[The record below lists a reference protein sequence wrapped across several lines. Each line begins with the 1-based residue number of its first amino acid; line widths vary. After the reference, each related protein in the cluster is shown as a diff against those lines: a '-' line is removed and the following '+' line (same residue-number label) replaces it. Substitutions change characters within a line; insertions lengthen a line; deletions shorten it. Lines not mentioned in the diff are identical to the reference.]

1 MNDDVM
7 LSSESTLLVR
17 EGQAKQGAGK
27 CTRPG
32 AQAERIGFINSLPT
46 FQFAHALADT
56 RVGIE
61 TNVACASAG
70 VCVLR

>member
-17 EGQAKQGAGK
+17 EGQAKQGAG
-27 CTRPG
+27 TRPG

-46 FQFAHALADT
+46 FLFAHALADT

-61 TNVACASAG
+61 TNVACACAG